1 MRAPRSTQV
10 ERGFSFVGFDAAIG
24 VSDPAAATRLS
35 YIDAMSHFDTP
46 SPRVTGDTEAASPR
60 FRDLETWNRGDL
72 LVALLDGQAVSLA
85 AVRAAL
91 PALEAA
97 VEAASARLAA
107 SGEARLVYAGA
118 GTSGR
123 LAMLDGVELGP
134 TFGWPFERLAFLLA
148 GGSQSVARAQEGAED
163 DRAAANRALDDTAV
177 GPTDVVVALAASGR
191 TPFTCEVVAQARRR
205 GALTI
210 AMANNRETP
219 LLAGAEH
226 AILLE
231 TGAEVL
237 AGSTRM
243 AAGTAQKIA
252 LNLLSTAVMVSLGKV
267 FRGRM
272 VDMRP
277 TNEKLR
283 RRAANMIADVT
294 GCDEATATASL
305 NACGDDIRA
314 AILHVEGASNG
325 ASD

>member
-1 MRAPRSTQV
+1 M
-10 ERGFSFVGFDAAIG
+10 
-24 VSDPAAATRLS
+24 SDPDTSSVR
-35 YIDAMSHFDTP
+35 MS
-46 SPRVTGDTEAASPR
+46 GDTESASPR
-60 FRDLETWNRGDL
+60 FRDLETWNRRDL
-72 LVALLDGQAVSLA
+72 LGALLDGQAVALA
-85 AVRAAL
+85 AVRDAL
-91 PALEAA
+91 PMLDAA
-97 VEAASARLAA
+97 VAAASVRLA
-107 SGEARLVYAGA
+107 SSDESRLVYAGA

-163 DRAAANRALDDTAV
+163 DRAAANRALDDAAV
-177 GPTDVVVALAASGR
+177 GPADVVIALAASGR
-191 TPFTCEVVAQARRR
+191 TPFTCEVMAQARRR
-205 GALTI
+205 GALAI
-210 AMANNRETP
+210 AMANNRDTP
-219 LLAGAEH
+219 LLACADH
-226 AILLE
+226 AIPLE

-283 RRAANMIADVT
+283 RRAARMIADVT
-294 GCDEATATASL
+294 GCDERTAAAAL
-305 NACGDDIRA
+305 AICGDDIRA
-314 AILHVEGASNG
+314 AILHVEGIVNARG
-325 ASD
+325 G